1 MRFDFNEAPDYASI
15 LEDSFAKANRGFE
28 RREAAERENDKRRI
42 ENAGM
47 SIELIKDV
55 LAFAPKAKGL
65 ADQLKLQQQER
76 QQNYYTE
83 NLADLPVAQQ
93 QLIIDHYHNGKDIM
107 AEDYIAKW
115 SIAHKIKNDDGLHTT
130 ALDLVDQSEWRKGK
144 HGFLEAAINRTINNA
159 PSVFFKDNPDLSNY
173 DENDVERLYNIHIK
187 KTVGEFNKYPEALQ
201 LILRQGL
208 KKQAELGKAEHRK
221 GKNEEREQKYR
232 YDRTQDSLQFI
243 KAKSG
248 AEFNAGV
255 IQRLELIKAEQNF
268 DTLSQAIE
276 YMSEDILA
284 LVESGELTVAQ
295 ARKFEA
301 VTFMHRGKKGTPTE
315 ELFASHSKAFSK
327 TGWDDRLHE
336 AQKAAINRDAE
347 TKTLYQKSFNNGIT
361 QIEQERGYLMSGP
374 ELANYIKENY
384 DMTQGGPISDDI
396 KNRLTYEEH
405 EDDLTVPMLENLW
418 NKGLLTEREV
428 RKLNSEE
435 LRETWTKRIGTVG
448 PEGIGKDE
456 LKNAVKQAESFANA
470 KSKSEGK
477 PAGRNNSQWTN
488 IVDNAKYL
496 FPSLY
501 ADEMKTAP
509 DARTA
514 YINAVARMKALIEAD
529 AWNELVGGESEPL
542 KRNKDLLFGE
552 KHLEVDPNAFQKDI
566 IYGSEDILQQA
577 ELLHEKGEAH
587 LYYKQLAPKIK
598 IDGVPIHPLKLQEIQ
613 LNIKR
618 KKEGL
623 GEVPKSEILKA
634 YEKLP
639 PSVRTTLAQ
648 KVTPSKLIQAKI
660 DAFGSDN
667 DITYNEV
674 EFLLEGILD
683 TEFNR
688 KDYKM
693 TEEVEEKPKVITAQQ
708 KQRLLARESRRNEA
722 VALKTRQII
731 SDFFQSPGIYLQDV
745 FATELAAFSMLGEGL
760 EERRE
765 QVKKEGRVNKRKRN

>member
-1 MRFDFNEAPDYASI
+1 MKFDFNEAPDYASI

-28 RREAAERENDKRRI
+28 KREAAERENDRRRI

-47 SIELIKDV
+47 SMKLIKAIAD
-55 LAFAPKAKGL
+55 FAPKAKGF

-232 YDRTQDSLQFI
+232 YDRTQDTLQFI

-248 AEFNAGV
+248 NEFNTGV

-315 ELFASHSKAFSK
+315 ELLASHAKAFSK

-347 TKTLYQKSFNNGIT
+347 EKTLYQKGFNNAIT
-361 QIEQERGYLMSGP
+361 QIEKERGYLMSGP

-396 KNRLTYEEH
+396 KNRLTFEEH

-435 LRETWTKRIGTVG
+435 LRETWSKRIGSVG
-448 PEGIGKDE
+448 PDGISNDD
-456 LKNAVKQAESFANA
+456 LKAAIKQAEGFANA
-470 KSKSEGK
+470 KASSEGK

-488 IVDNAKYL
+488 IVDNAGYL
-496 FPSLY
+496 FPSIY
-501 ADEMKTAP
+501 ADEMKTAESE
-509 DARTA
+509 RQA
-514 YINAVARMKALIEAD
+514 YVNAVGRMQALIEAGSWD
-529 AWNELVGGESEPL
+529 KLVVPESEPL
-542 KRNKDLLFGE
+542 KRKKDLLFGE
-552 KHLEVDPNAFQKDI
+552 KHLEVDPNVFQKDI
-566 IYGSEDILQQA
+566 IYGSEDILDQA

-587 LYYKQLAPKIK
+587 LYYKQLASKIQ
-598 IDGVPIHPLKLQEIQ
+598 IDGVPIHPMKLQEIQ

-623 GEVPKSEILKA
+623 GKLPKSEILKA

-648 KVTPSKLIQAKI
+648 KVTPAKLIQAKI

-674 EFLLEGILD
+674 EFLLEGVLD
-683 TEFNR
+683 QEFNR

-693 TEEVEEKPKVITAQQ
+693 TEEVEEKPEVITARQ
-708 KQRLLARESRRNEA
+708 KQRLLARESRRNDA
-722 VALKTRQII
+722 VALKTKQII

-745 FATELAAFSMLGEGL
+745 FGTELAAFDIIGEGL
-760 EERRE
+760 EARRE

>member
-1 MRFDFNEAPDYASI
+1 MKFDFNEAPDYASI

-47 SIELIKDV
+47 SMKLIKAIAD
-55 LAFAPKAKGL
+55 FAPKAKGF

-76 QQNYYTE
+76 QKNYYVD
-83 NLADLPVAQQ
+83 NLGHLSVAEQ
-93 QLIIDHYHNGKDIM
+93 QLFIDKHQLGIDVLTD
-107 AEDYIAKW
+107 DYKAKW
-115 SIAHKIKNDDGLHTT
+115 MIAHKIKDEGQFST
-130 ALDLVDQSEWRKGK
+130 ALDLVDSSEWKKGK
-144 HGFLEAAINRTINNA
+144 HGFLEAAKNRAINKSQTEFLKA
-159 PSVFFKDNPDLSNY
+159 NPDISHLNEDDVAGLYGNHISKTMGEHNY
-173 DENDVERLYNIHIK
+173 LPD
-187 KTVGEFNKYPEALQ
+187 AL
-201 LILRQGL
+201 LIDLRNEL
-208 KKQAELGKAEHRK
+208 TKQADLAKTEHRK
-221 GKNEEREQKYR
+221 GKNEERLAEYKYE
-232 YDRTQDSLQFI
+232 RTQDTFEFI

-248 AEFNAGV
+248 AEFNAG
-255 IQRLELIKAEQNF
+255 IIKRLELIKAEQDF

-284 LVESGELTVAQ
+284 LVESGQITVAQ

-315 ELFASHSKAFSK
+315 ELFASHAKAFTK
-327 TGWDDRLHE
+327 TGWDDRLYA
-336 AQKAAINRDAE
+336 AQKAAITRDE
-347 TKTLYQKSFNNGIT
+347 EEKTLYQKEFNNGIT
-361 QIEQERGYLMSGP
+361 QIEQDRGYLMSGP

-384 DMTQGGPISDDI
+384 DMTQGGPISDSI

-405 EDDLTVPMLENLW
+405 EDDLTVEMLENLW

-428 RKLNSEE
+428 RKLNSQE
-435 LRETWTKRIGTVG
+435 LRETWTQRIGTVG
-448 PEGIGKDE
+448 PEGISQDD

-496 FPSLY
+496 FPSIY

-514 YINAVARMKALIEAD
+514 YINAVGRMEALIEAGSWD
-529 AWNELVGGESEPL
+529 KLVGGESEPL

-566 IYGSEDILQQA
+566 IYGSEDILEQA

-587 LYYKQLAPKIK
+587 LYYKQLASKIK
-598 IDGVPIHPLKLQEIQ
+598 IDGVPIHPLQLQEIQ

-648 KVTPSKLIQAKI
+648 KVTPAKLIKAKI

-693 TEEVEEKPKVITAQQ
+693 TEEVKEKPKVITARQ
-708 KQRLLARESRRNEA
+708 KQRLLARESRRNDA
-722 VALKTRQII
+722 VALKTKQII

-745 FATELAAFSMLGEGL
+745 FGTELAAFNIIGEGL
-760 EERRE
+760 EARRE